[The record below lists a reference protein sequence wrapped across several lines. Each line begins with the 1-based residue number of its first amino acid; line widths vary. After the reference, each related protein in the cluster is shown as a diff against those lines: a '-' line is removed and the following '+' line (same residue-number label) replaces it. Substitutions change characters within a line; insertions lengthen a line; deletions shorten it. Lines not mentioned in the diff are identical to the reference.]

1 MQAFLSAGDSS
12 CTDLPDSSVDVVITD
27 PPFFDNVH
35 YSQLA
40 DFFYY
45 WLNQLLELSPKNTT
59 RSTEEVQDTD
69 SALFT
74 KKLTSVFTEC
84 RRVLKEDGLLIFT
97 YHHSRHEGWVAV
109 HEAIRHAGFFCVQA
123 YPIKAEMSVS
133 MPLQQATSPI
143 HLDLVLV
150 CRKDS
155 MVSSASENNCDI
167 DSALE
172 AAKGQ
177 IGKLKSSDIKVSM
190 GDAKVIMMGR
200 FLCEAH
206 KMRNLETE
214 EGLYYSHMILS
225 LKKVG

>member
-1 MQAFLSAGDSS
+1 
-12 CTDLPDSSVDVVITD
+12 
-27 PPFFDNVH
+27 
-35 YSQLA
+35 
-40 DFFYY
+40 
-45 WLNQLLELSPKNTT
+45 
-59 RSTEEVQDTD
+59 
-69 SALFT
+69 
-74 KKLTSVFTEC
+74 
-84 RRVLKEDGLLIFT
+84 
-97 YHHSRHEGWVAV
+97 
-109 HEAIRHAGFFCVQA
+109 
-123 YPIKAEMSVS
+123 MSVS

-214 EGLYYSHMILS
+214 EGLLNEVENDIDSYVSQLVKEKGEVLYETASHDFHQLTLFEKMGQYLADKS
-225 LKKVG
+225 VERTRKVSVV